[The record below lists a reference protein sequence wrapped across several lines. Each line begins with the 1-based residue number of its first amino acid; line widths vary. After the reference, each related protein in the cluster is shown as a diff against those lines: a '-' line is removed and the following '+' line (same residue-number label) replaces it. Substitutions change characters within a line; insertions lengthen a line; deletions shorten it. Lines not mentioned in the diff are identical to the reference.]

1 MDIASRERRMK
12 GRVVAMRAH
21 LWSLGA
27 SVEEETALPTRK
39 MYHQI

>member
-21 LWSLGA
+21 LWSLGT
-27 SVEEETALPTRK
+27 SNEEETALPIRK
-39 MYHQI
+39 RYHQI